1 MQEICLKVKNIQSL
15 DPHSTHHH
23 FFDFRGGSIGSG
35 SDNAWILNDKHNQIQ
50 NVQAVINFEEGI
62 FGLKPYDKECKVF
75 LNDSFSSLPY
85 SYETQISI
93 GDHFRIGEIEIEVM
107 SPESFALEQNKE
119 PSIDDLGELAPYENP
134 NHIQSKGV
142 EDFHLST
149 ENSLDLLKEEDDI
162 LQLNPINDI
171 HPSPHLKENDYFVS
185 YQNVQ
190 TMIFQRAQKLQDQLP
205 IKQSPTLRKEML
217 RMLDLESRIQHF
229 SLLENKEI
237 LNLLVLSLL
246 CESLQ
251 NPLFEKLYPNFFE
264 KTLSEI
270 IEECINGEGEMIQ
283 RALLAILTLRSKN
296 PKEE

>member
-15 DPHSTHHH
+15 DPHSTHYH

-35 SDNAWILNDKHNQIQ
+35 SDNAWILSDKSHQIQ
-50 NVQAVINFEEGI
+50 NIQAVINFEEGI

-107 SPESFALEQNKE
+107 SPESFAQEQNKE
-119 PSIDDLGELAPYENP
+119 TSIDDLGELAPYENLD
-134 NHIQSKGV
+134 HIQSKNT
-142 EDFHLST
+142 EDIHLST
-149 ENSLDLLKEEDDI
+149 ENSLDLEDDDI
-162 LQLNPINDI
+162 LQLNSINDI
-171 HPSPHLKENDYFVS
+171 HPSPAPKESDYFVS

-190 TMIFQRAQKLQDQLP
+190 AMIFQRAQKLQDQLP
-205 IKQSPTLRKEML
+205 IKQSPTLHKEML

-283 RALLAILTLRSKN
+283 RALLAVLTLRSKN
-296 PKEE
+296 PNEE